1 MSQPTAYPH
10 NSAQASDFLREAH
23 RNLRLLRAM
32 YGSRSGRYQ
41 HLLRVYRQVADNLGC
56 RRELE
61 RAVHVLRPR
70 PTRNHGR
77 RWPTANA
84 PPAALLYFDMP
95 RMIKTTRHR
104 VAYQLYLCTFYLTPT
119 GCGRATLSTTTCSLQ
134 RRFYLTIIEKC
145 KDSDQ
150 LARVI

>member
-1 MSQPTAYPH
+1 MSQPTAHPYNP
-10 NSAQASDFLREAH
+10 AQASDFLREAH
-23 RNLRLLRAM
+23 RNLRLLRTM

-61 RAVHVLRPR
+61 RAVHVLRPC
-70 PTRNHGR
+70 PTRDHGR

-84 PPAALLYFDMP
+84 PPAALLCFDTP

-104 VAYQLYLCTFYLTPT
+104 VAH
-119 GCGRATLSTTTCSLQ
+119 
-134 RRFYLTIIEKC
+134 
-145 KDSDQ
+145 Q
-150 LARVI
+150 LACVI